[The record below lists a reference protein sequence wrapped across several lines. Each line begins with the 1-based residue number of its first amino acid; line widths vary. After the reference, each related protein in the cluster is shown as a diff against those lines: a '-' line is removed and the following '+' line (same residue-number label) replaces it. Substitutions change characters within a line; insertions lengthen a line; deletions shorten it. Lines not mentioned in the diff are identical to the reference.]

1 MPQEA
6 VIKSR
11 VAVRHYGVKASSI
24 YHEDEDAGQHKWWD
38 EYFASYRV
46 MKMTWYIETVC
57 SLRFPLLFLYHPHPP
72 FHTAMLTKSSE
83 TKENENRAKTNHD

>member
-38 EYFASYRV
+38 EYFAAYRV

-57 SLRFPLLFLYHPHPP
+57 SLWFPLCFCIIPILAHEFERN
-72 FHTAMLTKSSE
+72 KRKQE
-83 TKENENRAKTNHD
+83 RDKN